1 MHSERK
7 QSDLRLYRRLLLE
20 ACRFWLHIAVLFA
33 LGLLSAPVTL
43 LGPLPL
49 KLAVDSVLGPHELP
63 AWLAWLLP
71 AGTERSDAMVI
82 AAVAALAI
90 LLALAKQLLD
100 LGSTILRSYTGEQ
113 LVLAFRAKLFRHL
126 QCLSLSYHDT
136 VGTATATYRMQYD
149 APAIQWIMIDA
160 LIPLLSSLLT
170 LIAMVVV
177 VARIAWSLSL
187 SMMTIVPALYALSQ
201 CYCRPL

>member
-20 ACRFWLHIAVLFA
+20 ARRSWLHIAALFA
-33 LGLLSAPVTL
+33 LGLLGTPAIL

-71 AGTERSDAMVI
+71 AGTERSDVI
-82 AAVAALAI
+82 VVAAVAALTI

-100 LGSTILRSYTGEQ
+100 LGSTLLRSHT
-113 LVLAFRAKLFRHL
+113 
-126 QCLSLSYHDT
+126 
-136 VGTATATYRMQYD
+136 
-149 APAIQWIMIDA
+149 
-160 LIPLLSSLLT
+160 
-170 LIAMVVV
+170 
-177 VARIAWSLSL
+177 
-187 SMMTIVPALYALSQ
+187 
-201 CYCRPL
+201 